1 MNVSI
6 SQAMACGLPV
16 IATRH
21 SGFPDQILDGIT
33 GLIIPEGDWE
43 ALAQAIYELI
53 EHPDRWGFMGRA
65 GREHVEKKYDNAAIL
80 DEQVK
85 LYNELINH

>member
-21 SGFPDQILDGIT
+21 SGFPDQVIDGVTGILV
-33 GLIIPEGDWE
+33 PEGDWQ
-43 ALAQAIYELI
+43 ALARTIIELAGD
-53 EHPDRWGFMGRA
+53 PGRWSAMGRA
-65 GREHVEKKYDNAAIL
+65 GFEHARKNYDTNQLIEEQIRL
-80 DEQVK
+80 YDE
-85 LYNELINH
+85 LTD